1 MGVINALAL
10 YDSFEKKETLKSTCR
25 DEKGKTA
32 YADLENIIS
41 KGPTHHLLCSNGLSL
56 SSVQLLNK
64 GCKSFAQPTT
74 HTREVQSK
82 TVAFTDQSLGP
93 SLLLSMSIPYNLA
106 IKESFSSST

>member
-32 YADLENIIS
+32 YADLENIVS
-41 KGPTHHLLCSNGLSL
+41 EGPTHHLLCSNGLSL